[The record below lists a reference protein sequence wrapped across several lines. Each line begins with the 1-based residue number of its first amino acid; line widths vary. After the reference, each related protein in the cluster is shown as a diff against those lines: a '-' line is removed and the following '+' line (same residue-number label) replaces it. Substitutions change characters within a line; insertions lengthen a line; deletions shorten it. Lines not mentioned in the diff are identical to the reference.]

1 MGSAVDAGIEGLRTA
16 ARRAAETGAW
26 QEAEARFRS
35 LLAAAP
41 DDQEALN
48 VLGTCALMH
57 GRLAEA
63 RWLLEQA
70 LRVDPRDGSAR
81 KNLGL
86 LYLQLGDLDRARAV
100 LAQAVADDPRHVVAL
115 LYLGVL
121 EERAGRGAA
130 ALAHYTAALVIA
142 GERGLWL
149 DDADT
154 PAGLVGPVA
163 RARSVV
169 RAHRAA
175 IADRVLAPLRE
186 RHGAAA
192 LARVARCVDNLL
204 GRDTTRPASPRQR
217 PKFLYFPGLPE
228 TPFLARDLFPWAE
241 ALEAQWERI
250 RDEMLEVLEAPA
262 ALIPFLG
269 TPPPGAK
276 SSCLDA
282 TGAGPAR
289 WDGVFFHRHG
299 RRHDDNCARC
309 PATVAAL
316 EAAPLVHVAGHAP
329 ETLFS
334 VLGPGSHILPH
345 TGVTNT
351 RAVTHLPLVVPP
363 GCALR
368 VGDEEHAWRPGRCIS
383 FDDTFEHE
391 AWNRSDRIR
400 VILLFDVWNPHLEPV
415 EREAIAAFV
424 GALGDAAAL
433 SG

>member
-1 MGSAVDAGIEGLRTA
+1 MGTAVDAGIEGLRTA

-130 ALAHYTAALVIA
+130 
-142 GERGLWL
+142 
-149 DDADT
+149 
-154 PAGLVGPVA
+154 
-163 RARSVV
+163 
-169 RAHRAA
+169 

-228 TPFLARDLFPWAE
+228 TPFLSRDLFAWAE
-241 ALEAQWERI
+241 ALQAQCERI

-316 EAAPLVHVAGHAP
+316 SPTCRWWSRPAAPSASATRNMPGAP
-329 ETLFS
+329 AAASASTTPS
-334 VLGPGSHILPH
+334 S
-345 TGVTNT
+345 T
-351 RAVTHLPLVVPP
+351 
-363 GCALR
+363 
-368 VGDEEHAWRPGRCIS
+368 RPGTGATGSGSSCCSTCGTRTSSRSSARRSPPSWGRWGTPRRCR
-383 FDDTFEHE
+383 
-391 AWNRSDRIR
+391 ADRG
-400 VILLFDVWNPHLEPV
+400 
-415 EREAIAAFV
+415 V
-424 GALGDAAAL
+424 GALSRRARPAGAGARPPGAPACANRTRPG
-433 SG
+433 SR